1 MGRWKTLAIILLTL
15 AGISLTAGLSRGQS
29 TIAGVVKDTSGAVLP
44 GVSVEATS
52 DALIERTRSVTT
64 DGQGAYKIVDLRPGT
79 YVVTFTVAGFQT
91 IRREGLELPANF
103 TMTVNADLKIG
114 AVAES
119 VTVTG
124 SSPVVDVQSNTRAA
138 ALPREIL

>member
-1 MGRWKTLAIILLTL
+1 MGRWKMLAIILLTL
-15 AGISLTAGLSRGQS
+15 AGISLTAGSARAQS
-29 TIAGVVKDTSGAVLP
+29 TIPGVVKDPSGAVLP

-79 YVVTFTVAGFQT
+79 YVVTFIVAGFQT
-91 IRREGLELPANF
+91 IKREGLDLPSNF

-124 SSPVVDVQSNTRAA
+124 
-138 ALPREIL
+138 